1 MVYNTVLI
9 FLGAVMASKTIEQF
23 VIQLG
28 AKGIE
33 ASENTVRRKLKLI
46 GCTTDDLQDIF
57 AQAFVVKM
65 LQDGFEAAVFAKVKK
80 DSVELV
86 GLKSEIRSSHQRIE
100 SLENEV
106 RNLKDRLERL
116 ENTGKVVSIP
126 ENVDDS
132 LRVDEVEKYCQ
143 TDDGLKP
150 WERAFNAPQYDYLM
164 KRYHSIPE
172 TDDRHLVNW
181 ITNLTEDERVDFYDY
196 AKMDWDDP
204 NHPRFR

>member
-1 MVYNTVLI
+1 
-9 FLGAVMASKTIEQF
+9 MASKTIEQF
-23 VIQLG
+23 IETLG

-33 ASENTVRRKLKLI
+33 SSERTVRRKLKLI
-46 GCTTDDLQDIF
+46 GCGPEDLQDVF
-57 AQAFVVKM
+57 TQAFVVKM

-80 DSVELV
+80 DSAELTS
-86 GLKSEIRSSHQRIE
+86 LKSEITD
-100 SLENEV
+100 LKTEV
-106 RNLKDRLERL
+106 QSLKDRLERL

-132 LRVDEVEKYCQ
+132 LGADEVEKYCQ

-181 ITNLTEDERVDFYDY
+181 IANLTEDERVDFYDY